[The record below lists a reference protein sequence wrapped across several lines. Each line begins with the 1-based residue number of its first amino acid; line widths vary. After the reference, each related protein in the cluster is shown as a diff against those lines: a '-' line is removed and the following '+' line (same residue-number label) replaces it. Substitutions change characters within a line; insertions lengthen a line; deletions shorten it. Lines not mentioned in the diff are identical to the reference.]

1 MRLLFF
7 TLIVAAATVTKAG
20 QVVLTSDPPG
30 ASIYAG
36 DKQLGTTP
44 LTMDLPSGPTVL
56 TSRFGSLTPV
66 TETVTSDE
74 EQASSFNFQ
83 HAYGILIVSSDRE
96 DAELTIDAAAFG
108 HPPALLFVTPG
119 THKVF
124 LTAPNAPDKTR
135 SVDVAQGQRA
145 SVEIHFSGP
154 SPETITRGPGP
165 SPSPARSNATPTPT
179 PKSSSEM
186 TVWQEPPPVIPM
198 AQTEAKPSPE
208 PKPSPNESKP
218 ARTQPVSTPLK
229 RGRVALVS
237 PSPTPTLDPAKA
249 KAALETTLQ
258 AEKQMIDSQIANSS
272 GAIRE
277 QWKYKLAVWRV
288 KKGQA
293 EQKLASMKSAVPAVT
308 PAPKEEHALLE
319 SERKAKEKALAVEKQ
334 RIDYELANSSGAAR
348 KQWESKLALWQQEK
362 AKETK
367 ELGSIPGQ

>member
-56 TSRFGSLTPV
+56 TSRFGSLAPV

-124 LTAPNAPDKTR
+124 LTAPNAPDESR
-135 SVDVAQGQRA
+135 NN
-145 SVEIHFSGP
+145 H
-154 SPETITRGPGP
+154 
-165 SPSPARSNATPTPT
+165 ARPR
-179 PKSSSEM
+179 PK
-186 TVWQEPPPVIPM
+186 
-198 AQTEAKPSPE
+198 PE
-208 PKPSPNESKP
+208 P
-218 ARTQPVSTPLK
+218 
-229 RGRVALVS
+229 
-237 PSPTPTLDPAKA
+237 
-249 KAALETTLQ
+249 
-258 AEKQMIDSQIANSS
+258 
-272 GAIRE
+272 
-277 QWKYKLAVWRV
+277 
-288 KKGQA
+288 
-293 EQKLASMKSAVPAVT
+293 SAVECHTNAN
-308 PAPKEEHALLE
+308 AE
-319 SERKAKEKALAVEKQ
+319 
-334 RIDYELANSSGAAR
+334 IELRNDSVAGTTTSDSNGADRGQTQSG
-348 KQWESKLALWQQEK
+348 
-362 AKETK
+362 TK
-367 ELGSIPGQ
+367 TVAE